1 MNSKRS
7 RLDADAFQENCTS
20 NKRRVPDSSDGDT
33 SVSPD
38 GEGHFGELAL
48 ISFQW
53 YVEFHRKIY
62 KQWPP
67 MDAKICKLYLSACR
81 VSSLIIFT
89 V

>member
-33 SVSPD
+33 SISPD

-48 ISFQW
+48 IF
-53 YVEFHRKIY
+53 
-62 KQWPP
+62 
-67 MDAKICKLYLSACR
+67 
-81 VSSLIIFT
+81 VSVVRGVSPENI
-89 V
+89 